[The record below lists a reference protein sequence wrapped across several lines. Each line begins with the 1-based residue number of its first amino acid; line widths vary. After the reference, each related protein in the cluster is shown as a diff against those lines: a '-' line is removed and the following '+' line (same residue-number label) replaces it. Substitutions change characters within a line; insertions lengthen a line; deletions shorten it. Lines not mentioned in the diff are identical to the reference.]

1 MAYRALLIYVYTRKT
16 SRRRSN
22 SKPLIEE
29 FNETAEV
36 QQKRLQVINKAQ
48 ARIELLKELLAEQ
61 G

>member
-1 MAYRALLIYVYTRKT
+1 M
-16 SRRRSN
+16 SRTQEKLHEEESGL
-22 SKPLIEE
+22 KPLIEE